1 MMFDKIITTN
11 TTKTNEMDNVV
22 ELLEEI
28 LIRLDELE
36 EKITVNHN
44 AKGKGRRDV

>member
-1 MMFDKIITTN
+1 MFDKIITTN

-36 EKITVNHN
+36 EKIKVNHN

>member
-1 MMFDKIITTN
+1 MFDKIITTTSN
-11 TTKTNEMDNVV
+11 NETNSHIV

-36 EKITVNHN
+36 EKIKVNHN
-44 AKGKGRRDV
+44 ANGKGKRKDV

>member
-1 MMFDKIITTN
+1 MFDKIITTTSN
-11 TTKTNEMDNVV
+11 NETNSHIV

-36 EKITVNHN
+36 KKKKVNHN
-44 AKGKGRRDV
+44 ANGKGKRKDV

>member
-1 MMFDKIITTN
+1 MFDKIITTN

-28 LIRLDELE
+28 LIRMS
-36 EKITVNHN
+36 
-44 AKGKGRRDV
+44 

>member
-1 MMFDKIITTN
+1 MFDKIITTN

-36 EKITVNHN
+36 EKIKVNHN
-44 AKGKGRRDV
+44 AK

>member
-1 MMFDKIITTN
+1 MFDKIITTN

-36 EKITVNHN
+36 AKIKVNHN
-44 AKGKGRRDV
+44 ANGKGRRDV

>member
-1 MMFDKIITTN
+1 MFDKIITTN

-36 EKITVNHN
+36 NKIKVNHN
-44 AKGKGRRDV
+44 ANGKGKRKDV

>member
-1 MMFDKIITTN
+1 MFDKIITTN
-11 TTKTNEMDNVV
+11 TTKTNEMDNIV

-36 EKITVNHN
+36 AKIKVNHN
-44 AKGKGRRDV
+44 ANGKGRRDV

>member
-1 MMFDKIITTN
+1 MFDKIITTN
-11 TTKTNEMDNVV
+11 TTKTNEMDNIV

-36 EKITVNHN
+36 EKIKVNHN

>member
-36 EKITVNHN
+36 EKIKVNHN